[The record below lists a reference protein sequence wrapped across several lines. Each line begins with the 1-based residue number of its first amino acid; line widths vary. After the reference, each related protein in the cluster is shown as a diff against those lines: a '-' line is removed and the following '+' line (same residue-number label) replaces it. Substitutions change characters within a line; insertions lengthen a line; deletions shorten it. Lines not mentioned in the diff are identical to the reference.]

1 MWKFFI
7 YALLVVSIN
16 AFWSNCNIPGV
27 IGPDR
32 VESPFCN
39 VTNCFVERGQTL
51 TGDAWWTP
59 IRAHHQLDL
68 SVTAFVAGIGVPVC
82 MTVSACT

>member
-1 MWKFFI
+1 MWKLFF

-59 IRAHHQLDL
+59 IRVHQRLDL
-68 SVTAFVAGIGVPVC
+68 SVTAFIAGIGVPVC
-82 MTVSACT
+82 MLISSCT